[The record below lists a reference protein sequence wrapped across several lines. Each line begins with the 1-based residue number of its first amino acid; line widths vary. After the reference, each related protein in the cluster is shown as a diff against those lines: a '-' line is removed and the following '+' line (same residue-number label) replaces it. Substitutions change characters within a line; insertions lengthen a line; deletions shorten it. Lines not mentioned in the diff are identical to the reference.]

1 LVIESCQRKQD
12 LKEDEMGVV
21 IGVLVGY
28 ALGSRA
34 GADAWPELEEAWKT
48 IIESEEVRDL
58 VSGGISIARDLLGRR
73 GELLAG
79 VLGVSDPDKLR
90 QAA

>member
-1 LVIESCQRKQD
+1 
-12 LKEDEMGVV
+12 MGVV

-34 GADAWPELEEAWKT
+34 GADAWPELEEAWNT
-48 IIESEEVRDL
+48 IVSSEEVRDL
-58 VSGGISIARDLLGRR
+58 VAGGISIAKDVLGRR
-73 GELLAG
+73 AEILAG
-79 VLGVSDPDKLR
+79 ILGGSDGDNRLR

>member
-1 LVIESCQRKQD
+1 
-12 LKEDEMGVV
+12 MGVV
-21 IGVLVGY
+21 IGVIVGY

-48 IIESEEVRDL
+48 IVASEEVRDL
-58 VSGGISIARDLLGRR
+58 VSGGLSMAKDLLGRR
-73 GELLAG
+73 AEILAG
-79 VLGVSDPDKLR
+79 VLGVSDDSGRL

>member
-1 LVIESCQRKQD
+1 
-12 LKEDEMGVV
+12 MGVV

-34 GADAWPELEEAWKT
+34 GSGAWSELEEAWGT
-48 IIESEEVRDL
+48 IASSEEVRDL
-58 VSGGISIARDLLGRR
+58 VSGGLSMAKDIVTRRADFIAGLLGFDD
-73 GELLAG
+73 ELE
-79 VLGVSDPDKLR
+79 KLR

>member
-1 LVIESCQRKQD
+1 
-12 LKEDEMGVV
+12 MGVV

-28 ALGSRA
+28 AIGSKA
-34 GADAWPELEEAWKT
+34 GSEAWPELEDAWKT
-48 IIESEEVRDL
+48 IVASEEVRDL
-58 VSGGISIARDLLGRR
+58 LSGGVSVARDLLSRR

-79 VLGVSDPDKLR
+79 VLGLGDPSAHLR

>member
-1 LVIESCQRKQD
+1 
-12 LKEDEMGVV
+12 MGVV

-28 ALGSRA
+28 AIGSKA
-34 GADAWPELEEAWKT
+34 GSEAWPELEDAWKT
-48 IIESEEVRDL
+48 IVASEEVRDL
-58 VSGGISIARDLLGRR
+58 LSGGVSLARDILSRR

-79 VLGVSDPDKLR
+79 VLGFGDPSARLR